1 MAGSNDFTGQNI
13 QDTYQRVLQISSSGA
28 LADGT
33 GSLVPIIFV
42 TASHAISSSIEILK
56 EVSSSNADTASY
68 IQAVNIEQ
76 PFTHI
81 TASGDISSSGTIIA
95 ESLNIKGNTI
105 LGDNNGGDLIAVSGS
120 IQLTGSNGIKILS
133 DLPGGDPSEPIG
145 IYAESSGQMA
155 FQGDGQSK
163 MINMN
168 AIHTNIGMVFDSTS
182 NTEGVLLKF
191 DGGGD
196 PESINFRA
204 GTGKFI
210 IAENSLFVSGSE
222 HHITASGNISASG
235 DVYAESIILPFDQAV
250 NWGSHDGNHIRVDNA
265 TGDIIFDT
273 LPVQIQNGLSL
284 VGTNGN
290 ITASGD
296 ISASGNILAAQYKTK
311 GQTLGLY
318 HEGSSTIRL
327 ADSSE
332 KTEIYGTNIE
342 LKAPVTASGDISA
355 SGNIHGDTY
364 TIDAGATLASRHG
377 SGTIT
382 LGNANDRLV
391 LSSNE
396 QTSIVGPI
404 TASGNISA
412 SGNITSSQI
421 NATGTGVNYFEGNID
436 LVNND
441 NMIRKDTGQFIKF
454 TSTAIQFQNTVQ
466 VANFTNGE
474 AVFNDGH
481 HSSQDFRVEGDTK
494 THLLFVDAS
503 VEKVGIGRG
512 SALTSVDSTLDVTG
526 DLTVSSDITA
536 SAEISGSTLMT
547 AASASIN
554 VLKGND
560 ISTTGLAVSGFISA
574 TDITASGD
582 ISASGI
588 LYGTDLYISNK
599 EFIDYS
605 PTDNI
610 YRVSGDATPI
620 KFFTSIEAINITASG
635 NISASGGN
643 ITANFPDT
651 NVDASHYPLVS
662 TGQNGTIES
671 QNTLRLNPFTSGV
684 FLAGDITASGNISSS
699 GEVITNTLRLTA
711 GVNDY
716 IVGSGT
722 SVNIKSA
729 DESIRLI
736 GDVTASGNIS
746 ASRTITAPDYIIG
759 NRKFAGVNS
768 TDQAGISLGNDGAGN
783 LLLTHLTA
791 SGDISASGRISAD
804 NLFLDAGSF
813 DIRTGNTY
821 TFNPSSGTGTISFD
835 VGVSNQAII
844 ISNKRLAITNDEAR
858 LELGTVTTPT
868 NVTASGHISSSH
880 NYIGSR
886 QFNIPGA
893 TDNSLTQGDIIYY
906 GNEGSIATGDIV
918 YLKTDGTWNKSDADV
933 VGRATALHG
942 IALGSDASED
952 GILLRGMY
960 TLDHDLGD
968 SQAGVPLYLSDT
980 EGTLTATAPSST
992 GQVVRIMGYQLGDD
1006 DQIWFDPDKSWVEL
1020 T

>member
-81 TASGDISSSGTIIA
+81 TASGIISASGTVKGLQYSIQDQTLVSRHPVGGIAIGNTSDVTDLTGANIILSATVTASGDISASGEGHFSHVKIPQGADASVASIYFGDTPTSNAGAIYDD
-95 ESLNIKGNTI
+95 
-105 LGDNNGGDLIAVSGS
+105 GDNLQIGYNDVDVLAVHDAAPQVNIMGKVLINGG
-120 IQLTGSNGIKILS
+120 
-133 DLPGGDPSEPIG
+133 
-145 IYAESSGQMA
+145 
-155 FQGDGQSK
+155 
-163 MINMN
+163 
-168 AIHTNIGMVFDSTS
+168 
-182 NTEGVLLKF
+182 
-191 DGGGD
+191 
-196 PESINFRA
+196 A
-204 GTGKFI
+204 G
-210 IAENSLFVSGSE
+210 
-222 HHITASGNISASG
+222 HITASGNISASG
-235 DVYAESIILPFDQAV
+235 E
-250 NWGSHDGNHIRVDNA
+250 IRG
-265 TGDIIFDT
+265 TGGRFSDAASGVSLFIGPGT
-273 LPVQIQNGLSL
+273 GLAA
-284 VGTNGN
+284 GTNFVGHTSHPMQLN
-290 ITASGD
+290 A
-296 ISASGNILAAQYKTK
+296 
-311 GQTLGLY
+311 
-318 HEGSSTIRL
+318 STISTNTL
-327 ADSSE
+327 APTSF
-332 KTEIYGTNIE
+332 IIRGN
-342 LKAPVTASGDISA
+342 VTASKDIITGVGGNISA

-364 TIDAGATLASRHG
+364 TIDANKALASRHG
-377 SGTIT
+377 SGHIT
-382 LGNANDRLV
+382 LGNGDDKLILN
-391 LSSNE
+391 SNGQIAIE
-396 QTSIVGPI
+396 GHI

-503 VEKVGIGRG
+503 EEKVGIGRG

-547 AASASIN
+547 AASASIS

-582 ISASGI
+582 ISASGL

-605 PTDNI
+605 PNDNI

-643 ITANFPDT
+643 IAANFPDT
-651 NVDASHYPLVS
+651 NVDASHYPLVT

-671 QNTLRLNPFTSGV
+671 QNSLHLNPFTSGV
-684 FLAGDITASGNISSS
+684 TFQGDITASGNISSS

-746 ASRTITAPDYIIG
+746 ASRTITAPDYMIG

-918 YLKTDGTWNKSDADV
+918 YLKSDGTWNKSDADFV
-933 VGRATALHG
+933 ARATALHG
-942 IALGSDASED
+942 IALGSDASVD

-968 SQAGVPLYLSDT
+968 TQAGVPLYLSDT
-980 EGTLTATAPSST
+980 EGRLTATAPSST